1 MKIVL
6 NAFAISMTIG
16 AVALV
21 GGCTTTITNQ
31 SSIAQA
37 QELQLTFESAAMAEE
52 LRVLGLEKPFTEYW
66 RAHAR
71 RDWSAKFGF
80 EKFPRPMQEK
90 FYNAYH
96 ANAWALRSLR
106 VNTVNVAP
114 DQVTL
119 EMTINL
125 MDPEKQIERPQY
137 QKAIWLKFD
146 GAWRHVVSDPM
157 LTGSFQ

>member
-1 MKIVL
+1 MKIFRNV
-6 NAFAISMTIG
+6 FAISMAIG

-21 GGCTTTITNQ
+21 GGCTSTITNQ
-31 SSIAQA
+31 SSVAQA

-71 RDWSAKFGF
+71 RDWSAKFRF
-80 EKFPRPMQEK
+80 EKFPRQMEEK
-90 FYNAYH
+90 FYIAYH

-106 VNTVNVAP
+106 VNTVNVTP
-114 DQVTL
+114 EQVTL

-125 MDPEKQIERPQY
+125 MDPEKQIERPQN
-137 QKAIWLKFD
+137 QKTVWLKSD

-157 LTGSFQ
+157 LTGTFQ